1 MTFIR
6 PSGSGGVD
14 IPMFFV
20 LSATYIV
27 TLLVF
32 KQSISDIAA
41 QGAISIATTFA
52 GAAAGAYM
60 KNQPQQFTPAPPV
73 NPIPPATPAEP

>member
-1 MTFIR
+1 MTFTK
-6 PSGSGGVD
+6 PGNGGVD

-32 KQSISDIAA
+32 KQNISDIAA

-60 KNQPQQFTPAPPV
+60 KNQPQQFAMPQ
-73 NPIPPATPAEP
+73 NPIPPANPAQP

>member
-1 MTFIR
+1 MTFSK
-6 PSGSGGVD
+6 PSGGVD
-14 IPMFFV
+14 IPMFFI

-32 KQSISDIAA
+32 KQNISDIAA

-60 KNQPQQFTPAPPV
+60 KNAQAPAPPPPTT
-73 NPIPPATPAEP
+73 NP

>member
-1 MTFIR
+1 
-6 PSGSGGVD
+6 VD

-32 KQSISDIAA
+32 KQNISDIAA

-60 KNQPQQFTPAPPV
+60 KNQPQPQMLPPNPTPPV
-73 NPIPPATPAEP
+73 NPAQT

>member
-1 MTFIR
+1 MATFVK
-6 PSGSGGVD
+6 PTFQAD
-14 IPMFFV
+14 IPMLFV
-20 LSATYIV
+20 VSATYIV

-32 KQSISDIAA
+32 KQNISDIAA

-60 KNQPQQFTPAPPV
+60 KNQVVQNPTP
-73 NPIPPATPAEP
+73 PAEPAKP

>member
-1 MTFIR
+1 LTFAK
-6 PSGSGGVD
+6 PSNGID
-14 IPMFFV
+14 IPLFFV

-32 KQSISDIAA
+32 KQNISDIAA

-60 KNQPQQFTPAPPV
+60 KNAQPAPTFSP
-73 NPIPPATPAEP
+73 NPPSTPNP

>member
-1 MTFIR
+1 MVTFVK
-6 PSGSGGVD
+6 PSTQVD

-32 KQSISDIAA
+32 KKDLSDIAA

-60 KNQPQQFTPAPPV
+60 KNQVQQSSYPT
-73 NPIPPATPAEP
+73 PPAGPA